1 MTKTVSTRYGTE
13 RSSAETDDW
22 PARPGWQTI
31 LDLIEG
37 KSVRADQG
45 LLANRPPAGMPGGN
59 RVYYAIDV
67 DKLYWDDA
75 VVWTQVSPIGSNS
88 APTSVGFTSGGTA
101 AVPGVSRVG
110 APEDHRHPVAPWPVT
125 INNSRQI
132 QDAFIGVGG
141 FRDVISTGIG
151 AAPAGNW
158 LFGFTLILGTQ
169 SAAADAFTTGN
180 IRMTVAMNPSLP
192 AIISLTD
199 DMRADMRPAIVPYS
213 FSRPYQLPAGDITLN
228 LSVQCNNAV
237 GQIRGHGSQM
247 WAVYLGPA

>member
-31 LDLIEG
+31 LDLIEA

-75 VVWTQVSPIGSNS
+75 VVWTQVSPIGAGT
-88 APTSVGFTSGGTA
+88 APTPVGFTAAGTVA
-101 AVPGVSRVG
+101 AAGASRVG
-110 APEDHRHPVAPWPVT
+110 APEDHRHPVAPWPVG
-125 INNSRQI
+125 INNFNRGG
-132 QDAFIGVGG
+132 DDLIGVGG
-141 FRDVISTGIG
+141 FRGVISGGIG
-151 AAPAGNW
+151 AASAGNW

-169 SAAADAFTTGN
+169 SGAIDAFTTGN
-180 IRMTVAMNPSLP
+180 IRMTVAVAGGPP
-192 AIISLTD
+192 ISLTD
-199 DMRADMRPAIVPYS
+199 DMRADLNHQLQPYS
-213 FSRPYQLPAGDITLN
+213 WSRPYLLGAGDLN
-228 LSVQCNNAV
+228 LQLYVQANNAI
-237 GQIRGHGSQM
+237 GQIRGNGSHM

>member
-1 MTKTVSTRYGTE
+1 MVIMTKTVSTRYSTE

-31 LDLIEG
+31 LDLIEA

-75 VVWTQVSPIGSNS
+75 VIWTQVSPIG
-88 APTSVGFTSGGTA
+88 AGTPPTSIGFTSAGTVA
-101 AVPGVSRVG
+101 APGVSRVG
-110 APEDHRHPVAPWPVT
+110 APEDHRHPVAPWPVG
-125 INNSRQI
+125 INNFERVG
-132 QDAFIGVGG
+132 DDLIGVGG
-141 FRDVISTGIG
+141 FRGVIPGWIG

-158 LFGFTLILGTQ
+158 LFGFTLILSTQ
-169 SAAADAFTTGN
+169 SGAADAFTPGN
-180 IRMTVAMNPSLP
+180 LRMTVNGVN
-192 AIISLTD
+192 LTED
-199 DMRADMRPAIVPYS
+199 LRVDLMRQVQPYS
-213 FSRPYQLPAGDITLN
+213 WSRPLAVGAGDIN
-228 LSVQCNNAV
+228 LQLYVGVTSAV
-237 GQIRGHGSQM
+237 GQIRANGSHM